1 MQFMLNDIFAEDET
15 WGDAFRSGGENF
27 LGNEVAASCMECG
40 RYVLE
45 NSFEDALAV
54 DQAVCDNRFDNGEA
68 AMYVT
73 GTWSLQFA
81 NQYERSDAYGIFPY
95 PNLTGDAKLI
105 RETNMTFM
113 KSADTKYPDEIDQI
127 FQMLLSD
134 EELMGEILNYTQT
147 FSVKKGYTA
156 DFQSPLLKDIKA
168 YEDSGQMIEATV
180 GNTQLIWFFQ
190 NDVAEQELLW
200 LQKKQTLEDVL
211 TYADEHRS
219 ESMTE

>member
-1 MQFMLNDIFAEDET
+1 M
-15 WGDAFRSGGENF
+15 
-27 LGNEVAASCMECG
+27 
-40 RYVLE
+40 
-45 NSFEDALAV
+45 
-54 DQAVCDNRFDNGEA
+54 
-68 AMYVT
+68 T
-73 GTWSLQFA
+73 GTWSLQFT
-81 NQYERSDAYGIFPY
+81 NQYERSDTYGIFPY

-211 TYADEHRS
+211 SYADEHRS